1 MLVVTRKKRESITLL
16 CGNEKIEIV
25 VTRIDRGAVKI
36 GIIANGNVT
45 AIRSELIQTLKKGAK
60 HGVVE
65 V

>member
-16 CGNEKIEIV
+16 CGNEKVEIV

-36 GIIANGNVT
+36 GIIANENVT
-45 AIRSELIQTLKKGAK
+45 AIRSELIPTLKKGAK

-65 V
+65 M